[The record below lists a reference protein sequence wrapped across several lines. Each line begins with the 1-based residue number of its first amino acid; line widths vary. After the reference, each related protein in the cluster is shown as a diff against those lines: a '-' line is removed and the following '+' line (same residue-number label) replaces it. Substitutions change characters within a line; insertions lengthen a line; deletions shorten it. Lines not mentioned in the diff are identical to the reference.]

1 MKRKTAL
8 LVTEDDLLVDMA
20 YHNVPPSLLIKFSEK
35 IVRPYYRGNLT
46 AAIIELL
53 EKALAEQ
60 EMVQSHIT
68 HIGNYEENR

>member
-20 YHNVPPSLLIKFSEK
+20 YHNVPPSLLIEFSEK

-46 AAIIELL
+46 NAIIDLL
-53 EKALAEQ
+53 EKALSDQ
-60 EMVQSHIT
+60 EIVQSHMK
-68 HIGNYEENR
+68 